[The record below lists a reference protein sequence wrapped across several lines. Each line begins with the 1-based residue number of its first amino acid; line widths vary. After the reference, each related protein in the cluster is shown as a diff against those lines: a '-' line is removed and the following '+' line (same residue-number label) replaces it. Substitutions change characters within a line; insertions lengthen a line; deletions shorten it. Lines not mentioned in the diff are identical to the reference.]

1 MSTLDDIAEAAKH
14 QEGYVA
20 IYQVDVSRQMF
31 SHHESKGRL
40 ERVLPG
46 IYRLGH
52 FPMSEDEEL
61 IVAYLWSRQRGV
73 ISHRTAL
80 SLHDLSDVLPRAVD
94 ITLPVEEPLPP
105 QELPSWLR
113 LHRADVPD
121 EDRQWYHSVPVTTPA
136 RTILDL
142 AVDGFNPEIFE
153 QALDEAQERGLV
165 PKDFERRIIH
175 ELMTRP
181 RL

>member
-1 MSTLDDIAEAAKH
+1 MAKH

-20 IYQVDVSRQMF
+20 TYQVDVSRQMF

-46 IYRLGH
+46 IYRLEH
-52 FPMSEDEEL
+52 FPMSEHEEL

-73 ISHRTAL
+73 ISHQTAL

-105 QELPSWLR
+105 KEPPSWLR

-121 EDRQWYHSVPVTTPA
+121 EERQWYHSVPVTTPV

-142 AVDGFNPEIFE
+142 AVAGFNPELFR

-165 PKDFERRIIH
+165 PQDFERRIIH
-175 ELMTRP
+175 ELMTRT
-181 RL
+181 RQ

>member
-1 MSTLDDIAEAAKH
+1 MTTLDEIAEVAKH

-20 IYQVDVSRQMF
+20 TYQVDVSRQMF

-40 ERVLPG
+40 ERVLSG
-46 IYRLGH
+46 IYRLEY

-73 ISHRTAL
+73 ISHQTAL
-80 SLHDLSDVLPRAVD
+80 SLHNLSDVLPRAVD
-94 ITLPVEEPLPP
+94 ITLSAEEPLPP
-105 QELPSWLR
+105 QEAPRLVR

-121 EDRQWYHSVPVTTPA
+121 EDRQWHGVVPVTTPA

-142 AVDGFNPEIFE
+142 AIDGFNPELFR
-153 QALDEAQERGLV
+153 QALDEAQERRLV
-165 PKDFERRIIH
+165 PQDFERRIIH

-181 RL
+181 RQ